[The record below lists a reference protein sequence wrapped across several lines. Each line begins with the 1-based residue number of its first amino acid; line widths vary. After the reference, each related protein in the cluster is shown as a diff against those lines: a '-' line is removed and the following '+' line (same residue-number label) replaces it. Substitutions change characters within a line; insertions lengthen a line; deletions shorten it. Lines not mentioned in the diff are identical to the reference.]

1 MQVGQ
6 DLPEWWLPYDVNNVL
21 KRECG
26 HWGEQ
31 TTEWDAAG
39 RALNVEDTRAVEE
52 GEYSV
57 EEVLYA
63 DKDPHPPVPLVS
75 SVDFDPKTRSAFLQ
89 WPLQA
94 DRMRMQKV
102 EKKLGLPWDTEDR
115 CSVYL
120 LFWYKSTNTDAT
132 REQRA
137 RIQRDDALEGQAGAF
152 FYSLNR
158 ALIEPQLS
166 LNRALIEL

>member
-1 MQVGQ
+1 M
-6 DLPEWWLPYDVNNVL
+6 
-21 KRECG
+21 
-26 HWGEQ
+26 
-31 TTEWDAAG
+31 
-39 RALNVEDTRAVEE
+39 
-52 GEYSV
+52 
-57 EEVLYA
+57 
-63 DKDPHPPVPLVS
+63 PLVS
-75 SVDFDPKTRSAFLQ
+75 SADFDPKTRSAFLQ

-102 EKKLGLPWDTEDR
+102 EKKLGLPWDTESR

-120 LFWYKSTNTDAT
+120 LFWYKRTNTDAT

-158 ALIEPQLS
+158 ALIEP
-166 LNRALIEL
+166 